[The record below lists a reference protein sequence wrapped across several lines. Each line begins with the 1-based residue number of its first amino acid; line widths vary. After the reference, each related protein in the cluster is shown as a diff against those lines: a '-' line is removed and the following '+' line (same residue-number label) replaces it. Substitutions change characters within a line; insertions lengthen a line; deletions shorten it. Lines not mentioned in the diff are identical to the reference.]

1 MVKCCE
7 KQSELAKQDHIYP
20 LFQHVSLIGNGSSPH
35 RWILIAFILSITVG
49 TPLSTLG
56 QEPINWLTLQ
66 EISYATQ
73 KIEGSNYPVSLP
85 QFSEEVMVLEG
96 KWVEITG
103 FAIPIDTEG
112 REYVLSAF
120 PYANCFFCG
129 GAGRESVIQLQLNP
143 GQGPYRLDQRITV
156 KGKLSLR
163 YDPYDLLYVL
173 EMAQAQE

>member
-73 KIEGSNYPVSLP
+73 KIEGSNYPYP
-85 QFSEEVMVLEG
+85 
-96 KWVEITG
+96 
-103 FAIPIDTEG
+103 
-112 REYVLSAF
+112 
-120 PYANCFFCG
+120 C
-129 GAGRESVIQLQLNP
+129 LNF
-143 GQGPYRLDQRITV
+143 Q
-156 KGKLSLR
+156 KKSWF
-163 YDPYDLLYVL
+163 
-173 EMAQAQE
+173 